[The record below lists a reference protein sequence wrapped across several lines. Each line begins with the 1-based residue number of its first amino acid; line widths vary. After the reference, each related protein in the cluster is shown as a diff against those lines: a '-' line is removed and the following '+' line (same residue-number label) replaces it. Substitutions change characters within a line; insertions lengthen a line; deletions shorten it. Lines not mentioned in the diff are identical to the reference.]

1 MRAGGQ
7 RLPAPSFSACS
18 WLGAV
23 PFAIG
28 RWKKTDT
35 LSFGGGRI
43 LVEMSGGEALAKSLV
58 GEGVEVVFG
67 IPGIQIY
74 GIVAALRDEPGIRMV
89 TTRHEQATTYM
100 ADGYARASGKPG
112 VALVVP
118 GVGLYNAASGLT
130 NAYSRSTPVLLI
142 AGQVPRGAIGKN
154 LGVVHEIA
162 DQPGTVRS
170 VTKWQRQASR
180 PREVPAAVFE
190 AFRQMRTGRPR
201 PVLIEMPPEAGVER
215 EEVLLRSPAR
225 TSKVVP
231 RPEDLREAAQVI
243 AKARMPLIYAGG
255 GVARSDGEQALVGL
269 AEATNIPV
277 VTSSG
282 GKGVIPDSHPL
293 SYGCCFSPR
302 GERQEMNQLYEV
314 MQSADVVIGIG
325 TRFSLGNPAGEASTL
340 VNINIDDAELTRHQ
354 ANTIPLHGD
363 AGATIEAL
371 LPHLI
376 EAGAGERPSP
386 VEAVSAARS
395 LIAYYDI
402 RLKEPQY
409 AVMEAMH
416 RGIPEDAFIVWDITQ
431 FGYYAR
437 THWQVSHPKTYIDSG
452 YSFNLGYAFP
462 TALGVKVAKPDRPV
476 VCMTGDGGFMFNS
489 SELSTALQY
498 GINVVT
504 VVFRNDSYGNVAR
517 DLDDAFGGAY
527 GTDLHNPDFVRFAES
542 FGAVGMRASDPME
555 LERLIPLALEHEA
568 PVIIDVPFGDM
579 PIPRAPQFAP
589 FYKFPWTQ
597 PQKGMISS

>member
-1 MRAGGQ
+1 MVQ
-7 RLPAPSFSACS
+7 
-18 WLGAV
+18 
-23 PFAIG
+23 
-28 RWKKTDT
+28 
-35 LSFGGGRI
+35 
-43 LVEMSGGEALAKSLV
+43 MSGGEALARSLV
-58 GEGVEVVFG
+58 GENVEVVFG

-74 GIVAALRDEPGIRMV
+74 GIVAALRDEPDIRMI

-118 GVGLYNAASGLT
+118 GVGLYNAASGLA
-130 NAYSRSTPVLLI
+130 NAYSRSTPVLII
-142 AGQVPRGAIGKN
+142 AGQIPRGAIGKN
-154 LGVVHEIA
+154 LGAVHEIA
-162 DQPGTVRS
+162 NQPDVVRP
-170 VTKWQRQASR
+170 VTKWHGQASS
-180 PREVPAAVFE
+180 PREVPHAVFE
-190 AFRQMRTGRPR
+190 AIRQMRTGRPR

-215 EEVLLRSPAR
+215 EEVQLRNPAR
-225 TSKVVP
+225 ISRIVP
-231 RPEDLREAAQVI
+231 SLEDLREAAQVI
-243 AKARMPLIYAGG
+243 AQANMPLIYAGG
-255 GVARSDGEQALVGL
+255 GVARSDAEEALVKL
-269 AEATNIPV
+269 VEATNIPV
-277 VTSSG
+277 VTSIG
-282 GKGVIPDSHPL
+282 GKGVIPDSHPM
-293 SYGCCFSPR
+293 SYGSCFSPR
-302 GERQEMNQLYEV
+302 GERQEMNQLYDV

-340 VNINIDDAELTRHQ
+340 VNINIDDTELTRHQ

-363 AGATIEAL
+363 ARATIEAL
-371 LPHLI
+371 LPFLM
-376 EAGAGERPSP
+376 EARAGERPSSA
-386 VEAVSAARS
+386 EAVSAARS

-409 AVMEAMH
+409 PVLEAI
-416 RGIPEDAFIVWDITQ
+416 RSGIPDDAFIVWDITQ

-437 THWQVSHPKTYIDSG
+437 THWQVNHPKTYIDSG

-462 TALGVKVAKPDRPV
+462 TALGVKVARPDRPV

-489 SELSTALQY
+489 SELSTAVRY

-542 FGAVGMRASDPME
+542 FGAVGMRAADPMDLE
-555 LERLIPLALEHEA
+555 TLIPMALERQA
-568 PVIIDVPFGDM
+568 PVIIDAPFAEM

-589 FYKFPWTQ
+589 FYKLPWTQ
-597 PQKGMISS
+597 PQDGLIAS

>member
-1 MRAGGQ
+1 MA
-7 RLPAPSFSACS
+7 
-18 WLGAV
+18 
-23 PFAIG
+23 
-28 RWKKTDT
+28 
-35 LSFGGGRI
+35 
-43 LVEMSGGEALAKSLV
+43 EMSGGEALARSLV

-100 ADGYARASGKPG
+100 ADGYARASGRPG

-118 GVGLYNAASGLT
+118 GAGVYSAAPGLT
-130 NAYSRSTPVLLI
+130 NAFSRSTPVLLI

-154 LGVVHEIA
+154 LGAVHEIA

-180 PREVPAAVFE
+180 PRDVPEAVFE

-215 EEVLLRSPAR
+215 EEVRLRRPAPVSR
-225 TSKVVP
+225 IVP
-231 RPEDLREAAQVI
+231 SPEDLREAARVI
-243 AKARMPLIYAGG
+243 AGSRTPLIYAGG
-255 GVARSDGEQALVGL
+255 GVARSDAERALVGL

-293 SYGCCFSPR
+293 SYGSCFSPR
-302 GERQEMNQLYEV
+302 GEKQEMNQIYEV
-314 MQSADVVIGIG
+314 MQAADVVIGIG
-325 TRFSLGNPAGEASTL
+325 ARFSLGNPAGEASTL
-340 VNINIDDAELTRHQ
+340 VNINIDDTEITRHQ
-354 ANTIPLHGD
+354 ANTVPLHGD

-371 LPHLI
+371 LPILA

-386 VEAVSAARS
+386 ADAVSATRR

-409 AVMEAMH
+409 PVLEAI
-416 RGIPEDAFIVWDITQ
+416 RSGTPEDAFVVWDVTQ

-437 THWQVSHPKTYIDSG
+437 THWQVNHPKTYIDSG

-462 TALGVKVAKPDRPV
+462 TALGAKVARPDRPV

-489 SELSTALQY
+489 SELVHGRPVRHQRRDRGLQK
-498 GINVVT
+498 
-504 VVFRNDSYGNVAR
+504 
-517 DLDDAFGGAY
+517 
-527 GTDLHNPDFVRFAES
+527 
-542 FGAVGMRASDPME
+542 
-555 LERLIPLALEHEA
+555 RLLRQRGPG
-568 PVIIDVPFGDM
+568 P
-579 PIPRAPQFAP
+579 
-589 FYKFPWTQ
+589 
-597 PQKGMISS
+597 